1 MPKGTRAKGC
11 LLRLLCSMAV
21 CCSPNMFLGSWQVNG
36 YVVNLFWAFDT
47 HKQEKRTLNFRGSI
61 LSHKVANLTA
71 HTSYEIS
78 AWAKTDLGDSP
89 LAFAHVTTK
98 GVRPPAPSLKAKA
111 INQTAVECTWTGP
124 RNVVYGIFYATSFL
138 DLYRNPKS
146 LTTSLHNKT
155 VIVSRDEQYLFLVS
169 FPHWGV
175 QRSFYFLRMA

>member
-1 MPKGTRAKGC
+1 
-11 LLRLLCSMAV
+11 L
-21 CCSPNMFLGSWQVNG
+21 FLVIPPPDIHIDSYSENSLSFTLTMESDIKVNG